1 MWQGL
6 QFQINP
12 CISSKNLYCREKLQ
26 INNGDRA
33 FSAQSSLSLHQ
44 AVHTGEKAQKCIYVA
59 KSSIPA
65 VTLQF
70 IGELIFYRNHI
81 NVMYVARPLVKLQTL
96 QFIGVFILE
105 RKHMDVLSGK
115 AFSHIGKLAVYS
127 KFILERNCINVF
139 VWLMLYLM
147 CTTWNSSENSYW
159 RENT

>member
-1 MWQGL
+1 M
-6 QFQINP
+6 
-12 CISSKNLYCREKLQ
+12 
-26 INNGDRA
+26 
-33 FSAQSSLSLHQ
+33 
-44 AVHTGEKAQKCIYVA
+44 A

-70 IGELIFYRNHI
+70 IGELIFERNHI

-115 AFSHIGKLAVYS
+115 AFSHIGKLAV
-127 KFILERNCINVF
+127 INVF

>member
-1 MWQGL
+1 M
-6 QFQINP
+6 
-12 CISSKNLYCREKLQ
+12 
-26 INNGDRA
+26 
-33 FSAQSSLSLHQ
+33 
-44 AVHTGEKAQKCIYVA
+44 A

-70 IGELIFYRNHI
+70 IGELIFERNHI

-115 AFSHIGKLAVYS
+115 GFSHIGKLAVYP
-127 KFILERNCINVF
+127 KFILERNRMCC

-147 CTTWNSSENSYW
+147 CTTWNHQRIHTGEKTHKCDLSVKACNLNANLTVHQRIHVGEKPYN
-159 RENT
+159 